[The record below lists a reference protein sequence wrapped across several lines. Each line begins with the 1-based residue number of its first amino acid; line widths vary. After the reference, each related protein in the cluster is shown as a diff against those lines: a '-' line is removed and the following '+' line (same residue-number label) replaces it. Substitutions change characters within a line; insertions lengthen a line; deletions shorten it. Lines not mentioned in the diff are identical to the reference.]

1 MFEIEFKIKKNVFLK
16 ISKNLC
22 AIIFSIV
29 DPFWSIP
36 EFYQD
41 VFPKPVLVQKMIEP
55 ILSQLTGSFV

>member
-1 MFEIEFKIKKNVFLK
+1 MIL
-16 ISKNLC
+16 
-22 AIIFSIV
+22 SIV

-55 ILSQLTGSFV
+55 ILSLLTGSFV